1 VDHQANLL
9 GLRQRAGVAAS
20 RRWHHAA
27 ELGLEVDVDSRGFPF
42 SGDPR
47 LSVILR
53 GARNHAA
60 VMATT
65 AAGARA
71 RQDGKPSV
79 ASKTRQRREISYEW
93 QRWAAVSLMEGT
105 ASDVVVAR
113 LVSKGMDKGLSVQL
127 CDDLETSSAFEA
139 GRWMAE
145 RLRKLES
152 VLSMRQQMR
161 DLSPLGADIER
172 RRDVSAEEF
181 LDEYYSANLP
191 VILEDVSERWP
202 ARTLWTPDYLLEKLG
217 DEEVEVMADRDSD
230 PRFELN
236 SDSHKTLLAFS
247 DYVAHVV
254 STDRSNDVYV
264 VANNHLLESA
274 VSTPLWSD
282 FSIDD
287 RYLDRSIALGR
298 TFLWFGPA
306 GTVTPM
312 HHDTVNV
319 LFTQVVGEKVVTL
332 VSPLETHCVYNDV
345 AVYSEVDPKAPDL
358 DRHPRFATTRRFQV
372 TIRSGEAL
380 FIPVGWW
387 HHVESLT
394 TSCSISFTNFWHSN
408 DIDWFQPNITP

>member
-1 VDHQANLL
+1 
-9 GLRQRAGVAAS
+9 
-20 RRWHHAA
+20 
-27 ELGLEVDVDSRGFPF
+27 
-42 SGDPR
+42 
-47 LSVILR
+47 
-53 GARNHAA
+53 
-60 VMATT
+60 
-65 AAGARA
+65 
-71 RQDGKPSV
+71 
-79 ASKTRQRREISYEW
+79 
-93 QRWAAVSLMEGT
+93 MEGT

-264 VANNHLLESA
+264 VANNHLLE
-274 VSTPLWSD
+274 
-282 FSIDD
+282 
-287 RYLDRSIALGR
+287 
-298 TFLWFGPA
+298 
-306 GTVTPM
+306 
-312 HHDTVNV
+312 
-319 LFTQVVGEKVVTL
+319 
-332 VSPLETHCVYNDV
+332 
-345 AVYSEVDPKAPDL
+345 
-358 DRHPRFATTRRFQV
+358 
-372 TIRSGEAL
+372 
-380 FIPVGWW
+380 
-387 HHVESLT
+387 
-394 TSCSISFTNFWHSN
+394 
-408 DIDWFQPNITP
+408 